1 MMGSTSPEWGGDRNT
16 RRIQDWVEVVEEG
29 DSREQDKEQREEAR
43 DHDRPSRPNSR
54 DSRVVKDSSDSK
66 GILNI

>member
-1 MMGSTSPEWGGDRNT
+1 MSPEWGDRSV
-16 RRIQDWVEVVEEG
+16 RRIQDWVEDVEEG